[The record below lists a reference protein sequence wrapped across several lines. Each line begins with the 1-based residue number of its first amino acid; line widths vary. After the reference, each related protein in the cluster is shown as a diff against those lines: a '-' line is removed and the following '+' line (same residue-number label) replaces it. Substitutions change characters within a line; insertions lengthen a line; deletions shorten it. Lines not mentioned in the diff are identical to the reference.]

1 MSTPNGWDEALIAAG
16 FTDRRSGKGPS
27 WTALAEAIGKHPST
41 LTAMRDG
48 TRKTDQATIDAVA
61 KALHLDPRLIA
72 KWAGRARS
80 ETDPYVPPSEANLLD
95 RDERDAVDRLIS
107 LLVRPR
113 MTGDSSDGRQPDAE
127 KSDEQRGSDEGPERT
142 KGGSDDGRSE
152 AEKSGLTWQ
161 ERRRARM
168 IAQAMNVAEAADDHP
183 LQADWEVADE
193 DISQDPGDWD
203 DPA

>member
-1 MSTPNGWDEALIAAG
+1 VSTPNGWDEALIAAG

-48 TRKTDQATIDAVA
+48 TRRTDQATIDAVA

-127 KSDEQRGSDEGPERT
+127 KSDD
-142 KGGSDDGRSE
+142 DDGRPDIVHHDM
-152 AEKSGLTWQ
+152 GLEVDRPRTWQ
-161 ERRRARM
+161 ERRRQRM
-168 IAQAMNVAEAADDHP
+168 IEQAQNVAEAADDHP
-183 LQADWEVADE
+183 RSFDYEVADE
-193 DISQDPGDWD
+193 DISQDPDDWAD
-203 DPA
+203 RDEGGE

>member
-1 MSTPNGWDEALIAAG
+1 VSTPNGWDEALIAAG

-48 TRKTDQATIDAVA
+48 TRRTDQATIDAVA

-80 ETDPYVPPSEANLLD
+80 EADPYVPPSEANLLD

-107 LLVRPR
+107 LLARPR

-127 KSDEQRGSDEGPERT
+127 KSDEQQGSD
-142 KGGSDDGRSE
+142 
-152 AEKSGLTWQ
+152 AEKDEPGLTWQ

-168 IAQAMNVAEAADDHP
+168 IAQAMNVEEAADMHP
-183 LQADWEVADE
+183 LQADYEVADE
-193 DISQDPGDWD
+193 DVSQDPDDWGER
-203 DPA
+203 P

>member
-61 KALHLDPRLIA
+61 KALRLDPRLIA

-113 MTGDSSDGRQPDAE
+113 MTGDSSDGRQSDAE
-127 KSDEQRGSDEGPERT
+127 KSDDEGGGVQNVIPDVDPQELLDIL
-142 KGGSDDGRSE
+142 KGLPQGQADD
-152 AEKSGLTWQ
+152 LWQ
-161 ERRRARM
+161 EYDATRKK
-168 IAQAMNVAEAADDHP
+168 IT
-183 LQADWEVADE
+183 
-193 DISQDPGDWD
+193 D
-203 DPA
+203 DPSSR

>member
-1 MSTPNGWDEALIAAG
+1 VSTPNGWDEALIAAG

-61 KALHLDPRLIA
+61 KALRLDPRLIA

-127 KSDEQRGSDEGPERT
+127 KSDDDEGRPDVVHPERT
-142 KGGSDDGRSE
+142 VGVDRP
-152 AEKSGLTWQ
+152 LTWQ
-161 ERRRARM
+161 ERRRQRM
-168 IAQAMNVAEAADDHP
+168 IEQAQNVAEAADDHP
-183 LQADWEVADE
+183 RQADYEVADE
-193 DISQDPGDWD
+193 DISQDPDDWGPGEGPWND
-203 DPA
+203 

>member
-1 MSTPNGWDEALIAAG
+1 VSTPNGWDEALIAAG

-127 KSDEQRGSDEGPERT
+127 KNDDDEVRRSVIPDVDPRELLDIL
-142 KGGSDDGRSE
+142 KGLPQG
-152 AEKSGLTWQ
+152 Q
-161 ERRRARM
+161 
-168 IAQAMNVAEAADDHP
+168 ADD
-183 LQADWEVADE
+183 LWRDYDATRKK
-193 DISQDPGDWD
+193 ITD
-203 DPA
+203 DPSSR

>member
-127 KSDEQRGSDEGPERT
+127 KSDEQQGSDEGKDEP
-142 KGGSDDGRSE
+142 
-152 AEKSGLTWQ
+152 GLTWQ
-161 ERRRARM
+161 ERRHQRM

-183 LQADWEVADE
+183 RSFDFEVADE
-193 DISQDPGDWD
+193 DVSQDHGDWD
-203 DPA
+203 DRGEGGRDE